1 MEHFMKRIIDRRIKE
16 KFLLDDA
23 YLNGQAKIC
32 GWQATLVYLSLCRHA
47 NKEQESFPSIRLMSE
62 ELAVGRNTII
72 KGITNLERYNVI
84 QTEKRRSKN
93 GKWLNNTYILIDKSQ
108 WIRSQ
113 VPVEDL
119 DSRVPVGT
127 KPSPCGNKT
136 KSSTR
141 TLRKHIEGNTY
152 KETHIVA
159 DATEKKSFSFKEKI
173 ESMKQNEDVRMSII
187 AIYWEIKEITAENHE
202 QYQAML
208 RRELRPATDLKG
220 YPLIKIEKVC
230 QWLKEN
236 ADFKWTLETV
246 IKYINEDLIKLS
258 ANKLSTP
265 EREKLEAELIR
276 KKYADD

>member
-127 KPSPCGNKT
+127 KP
-136 KSSTR
+136 
-141 TLRKHIEGNTY
+141 
-152 KETHIVA
+152 
-159 DATEKKSFSFKEKI
+159 
-173 ESMKQNEDVRMSII
+173 
-187 AIYWEIKEITAENHE
+187 
-202 QYQAML
+202 
-208 RRELRPATDLKG
+208 RRWGK
-220 YPLIKIEKVC
+220 
-230 QWLKEN
+230 
-236 ADFKWTLETV
+236 
-246 IKYINEDLIKLS
+246 
-258 ANKLSTP
+258 
-265 EREKLEAELIR
+265 
-276 KKYADD
+276 